1 MTRTMKEQSKN
12 FIKAALLAATTRS
25 TLRNTSKKKPFLN
38 SLKDNCSKNIF
49 KILRIS
55 LKILT

>member
-25 TLRNTSKKKPFLN
+25 TLRNTSKKKNL
-38 SLKDNCSKNIF
+38 SLIH
-49 KILRIS
+49 
-55 LKILT
+55 